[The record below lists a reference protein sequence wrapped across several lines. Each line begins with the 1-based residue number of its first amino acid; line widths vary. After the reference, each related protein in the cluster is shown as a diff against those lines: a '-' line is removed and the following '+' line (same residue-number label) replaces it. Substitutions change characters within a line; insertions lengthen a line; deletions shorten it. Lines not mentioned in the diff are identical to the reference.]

1 MSINNVVDYLFT
13 NFSNLEQIYLEDAIV
28 KAAIDQL
35 NLDEYSALEYMN
47 KNKIR
52 IIDKIKSA
60 EHSSSERNI
69 PPKISIENEVVKG
82 NFRPSNM
89 DDIWFIIRNVRPYDF
104 QKIVCLYTRR
114 KLRYSVT
121 HVYRQNGG
129 ADLLAEYGEISF
141 AIQSRRHIE
150 GKIGKTEIQTW
161 ERHVRENFAGAAL
174 YFISSSLYTPS
185 AVAYSR
191 EKRII
196 LVDGEQISFFLSTN
210 CSIDTEQDVLDILT
224 AERDD
229 CSAIFCEIR

>member
-1 MSINNVVDYLFT
+1 MSINNVVDYIFT

-28 KAAIDQL
+28 EAAIDQL

-47 KNKIR
+47 KNKTR
-52 IIDKIKSA
+52 IVDKIRSA
-60 EHSSSERNI
+60 EHFSSERSI
-69 PPKISIENEVVKG
+69 PPKILIENDVVKG

-89 DDIWFIIRNVRPYDF
+89 DDIWFIIRNVRPFDF

-114 KLRYSVT
+114 KLRYYVT

-129 ADLLAEYGEISF
+129 ADLLAEYGEISL

-150 GKIGKTEIQTW
+150 GKIGITEIQTW

-174 YFISSSLYTPS
+174 YFISSSLYTSS
-185 AVAYSR
+185 AIMYSR

-196 LVDGEQISFFLSTN
+196 LVDGEQMSYFLSNNYCIITN
-210 CSIDTEQDVLDILT
+210 QDVIDILT
-224 AERDD
+224 AERDS
-229 CSAIFCEIR
+229 CSGIFCEIR